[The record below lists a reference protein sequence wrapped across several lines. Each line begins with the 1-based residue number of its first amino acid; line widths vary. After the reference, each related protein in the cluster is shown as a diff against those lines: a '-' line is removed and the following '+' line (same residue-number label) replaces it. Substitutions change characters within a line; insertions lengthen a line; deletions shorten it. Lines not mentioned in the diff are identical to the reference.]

1 MYSWQSSKQ
10 YRPIQVSGTKCW
22 PRNYHPATVTVRCS
36 NISHQDQHRCPNKKR
51 PSWENMQ
58 HFVIFVWFVFCFC
71 SRGFS
76 SFHPSFEFQQFWFCV
91 LFSFANIAEQW
102 EPRKKK
108 GFGSH
113 SSICDFETCTLK
125 LKKKAW
131 APSPYC
137 VTHHLLHQGCHPS
150 TDVLSHRQVTKETL
164 WLLWLSSSSPKSLES
179 SYGFRKAKGTN
190 LGWFLSWGGGTPRK
204 ARLGWIDIYRLCI
217 AYI

>member
-108 GFGSH
+108 GVGPLSLLRYAPFVTPRMPSVNGCS
-113 SSICDFETCTLK
+113 F
-125 LKKKAW
+125 
-131 APSPYC
+131 PSPSHKGNTLTL
-137 VTHHLLHQGCHPS
+137 VIVVVVPEITGVVLWFSESQGDEFGLVS
-150 TDVLSHRQVTKETL
+150 
-164 WLLWLSSSSPKSLES
+164 
-179 SYGFRKAKGTN
+179 F
-190 LGWFLSWGGGTPRK
+190 LGWGDSKKGQAWLDR
-204 ARLGWIDIYRLCI
+204 YRLCI